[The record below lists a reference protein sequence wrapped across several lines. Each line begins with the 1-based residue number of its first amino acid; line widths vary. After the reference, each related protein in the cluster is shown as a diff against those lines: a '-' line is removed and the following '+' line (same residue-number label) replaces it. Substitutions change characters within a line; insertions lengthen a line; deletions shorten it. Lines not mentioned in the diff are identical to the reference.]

1 MSNGYVIPIDPSE
14 IATRFSY
21 SDPRLDDDL
30 ESDDASNV
38 SNEAF
43 AEYLPDGDYESRI
56 VPLLDRIP
64 TREADLIFLYF
75 IEKRRQADIATIFGV
90 TQAAISYR
98 LDRGIQRLKFLLN
111 IPQVT
116 EEELRADLPGAFPA
130 KTPCPGCNK
139 SVRESLGPIDGF
151 SKANAA
157 PLHAKGSSC
166 PVCHGTDSILIDVE
180 ILIGMWATTCQSEVA
195 SKLGLTQ
202 GRVRH
207 RFFKAVKTL
216 QDIAQLDSRYAPYEK
231 IFSAVASKKFNIL
244 REVKLPQWQDRGG
257 DECV

>member
-1 MSNGYVIPIDPSE
+1 MSNGYVIPIDPAE

-21 SDPRLDDDL
+21 SDPRFDNEDDQL
-30 ESDDASNV
+30 EADDTSNV

-56 VPLLDRIP
+56 EPLLDRIP
-64 TREADLIFLYF
+64 TREADLIYLYF
-75 IEKRRQADIATIFGV
+75 IEKKRQADIATIFGV

-116 EEELRADLPGAFPA
+116 EEELRADLPEAFPT
-130 KTPCPGCNK
+130 KTSCPGCNK
-139 SVRESLGPIDGF
+139 SARDGAK
-151 SKANAA
+151 SDT
-157 PLHAKGSSC
+157 PLHPKGSC
-166 PVCHGTDSILIDVE
+166 LVCHGADNILIDVE

-216 QDIAQLDSRYAPYEK
+216 QDIAQLDSRYVPYEK

-244 REVKLPQWQDRGG
+244 REVKLPQWADRGG

>member
-1 MSNGYVIPIDPSE
+1 MSTGYVIPIDPSE
-14 IATRFSY
+14 LATRFSY
-21 SDPRLDDDL
+21 EDPKFGEEEDD
-30 ESDDASNV
+30 EVGNV
-38 SNEAF
+38 SSDVLAS
-43 AEYLPDGDYESRI
+43 YVPDVDYESKI
-56 VPLLDRIP
+56 APLLDRIP
-64 TREADLIFLYF
+64 EREADLIYLYF
-75 IEKRRQADIATIFGV
+75 IEKKRQADIATIFGV

-116 EEELRADLPGAFPA
+116 EEELRADLPDVFP
-130 KTPCPGCNK
+130 TRSNCPSCK
-139 SVRESLGPIDGF
+139 E
-151 SKANAA
+151 AA
-157 PLHAKGSSC
+157 PSCFICLGSK
-166 PVCHGTDSILIDVE
+166 SILIDVE
-180 ILIGMWATTCQSEVA
+180 ILVGMWATTCQSEVA

-216 QDIAQLDSRYAPYEK
+216 EEVSKLDERYLPYQQ

-244 REVKLPQWQDRGG
+244 REVKLPQWADRGG